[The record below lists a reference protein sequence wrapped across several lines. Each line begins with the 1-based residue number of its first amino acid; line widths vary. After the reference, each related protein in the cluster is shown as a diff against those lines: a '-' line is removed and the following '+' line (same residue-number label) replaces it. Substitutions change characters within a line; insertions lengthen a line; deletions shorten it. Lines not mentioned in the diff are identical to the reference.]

1 MFSNLLKS
9 EKSMKK
15 ILFATLLLSATFG
28 VLGSCSKAAAVV
40 ANKCDDEA
48 KKVADAATAFSAD
61 PTNKA
66 KCQAYANALSSFFK
80 ACPTYYTGA
89 TKKDLEDFV
98 ANACK

>member
-1 MFSNLLKS
+1 
-9 EKSMKK
+9 MKK
-15 ILFATLLLSATFG
+15 QLTLLAIAATLCLG
-28 VLGSCSKAAAVV
+28 VGVMGSCSKAAAVV
-40 ANKCDDEA
+40 TNKCDTEA
-48 KKVADAATAFSAD
+48 KKVTDAASAFSAD

-66 KCQAYANALSSFFK
+66 KCQAYANALSDFFK